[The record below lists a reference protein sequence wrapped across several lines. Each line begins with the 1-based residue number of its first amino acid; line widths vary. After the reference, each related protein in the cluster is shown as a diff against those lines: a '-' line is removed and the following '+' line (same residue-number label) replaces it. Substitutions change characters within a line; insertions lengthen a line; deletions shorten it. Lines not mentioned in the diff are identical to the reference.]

1 MPKNILGN
9 DSRTRILP
17 DMEFAME
24 STESKELLFCIDFR
38 EEKDK
43 LKKCKIPATYS
54 GCLGNQYTSLG
65 TQTQKALF
73 KFFSPLYFN
82 KKYVQEEIDD
92 FTMHLIISKWLQGQK
107 YWQKRKT
114 IKQKE
119 VQRKE
124 ETVWE
129 CFY

>member
-43 LKKCKIPATYS
+43 LKKSKIPATYS
-54 GCLGNQYTSLG
+54 GRLANQYTSLG

-73 KFFSPLYFN
+73 KFFSPLYLN
-82 KKYVQEEIDD
+82 KKYV
-92 FTMHLIISKWLQGQK
+92 
-107 YWQKRKT
+107 
-114 IKQKE
+114 
-119 VQRKE
+119 
-124 ETVWE
+124 
-129 CFY
+129 

>member
-1 MPKNILGN
+1 MTPEQEFCQTWSLRWKVQNQKNFYSALILGRKKTN
-9 DSRTRILP
+9 
-17 DMEFAME
+17 
-24 STESKELLFCIDFR
+24 K
-38 EEKDK
+38 
-43 LKKCKIPATYS
+43 KKCKIPATYS

-107 YWQKRKT
+107 CQQKRKT
-114 IKQKE
+114 MKQKE

-124 ETVWE
+124 ETVYE
-129 CFY
+129 SVFINLTTY

>member
-1 MPKNILGN
+1 
-9 DSRTRILP
+9 
-17 DMEFAME
+17 ME

-43 LKKCKIPATYS
+43 LKKSKIPATYS
-54 GCLGNQYTSLG
+54 GRLGNQYTSLG

-107 YWQKRKT
+107 Y
-114 IKQKE
+114 
-119 VQRKE
+119 
-124 ETVWE
+124 
-129 CFY
+129 